1 MQVTV
6 YSSCEAVR
14 LELNG
19 APLGETPVSAETK
32 LTARFE
38 VPYAAGE
45 LTAVGM
51 VKGQPA
57 AKITI
62 RSAGPPRRLRL
73 VPDRPEIRAD
83 RNDLA
88 YMAVNVEDEAGN
100 LVPDAAIPVR
110 FEISGEG
117 ELAAVGSRNPG
128 DAASFR
134 APVRSTFHGRCLA
147 ILRPKGKPGT
157 ITLRAKAEGLA
168 PSDVSVTAQ

>member
-6 YSSCEAVR
+6 YSSCEAVQ

-19 APLGETPVSAETK
+19 APLGEKPVSAETK

-45 LTAVGM
+45 LTAVGV
-51 VKGQPA
+51 VKDQPV
-57 AKITI
+57 AKVTI

-73 VPDRPEIRAD
+73 VADRPEIRAD

-88 YMAVNVEDEAGN
+88 YVAVNIEDEAGN
-100 LVPDAAIPVR
+100 LVPSPTIPVR
-110 FEISGEG
+110 FEVSGEG
-117 ELAAVGSRNPG
+117 ELAAVGSGNPS

-157 ITLRAKAEGLA
+157 ITLRAAAEGLA
-168 PSDVSVTAQ
+168 PSDVRVTVR